1 MAFFT
6 QSKAVR
12 YLLGIS
18 GPTILALGLWLL
30 LLATNPGRNENVD
43 VGARLAVT
51 RQLWTAGEVAVRH
64 RPHGTEDLWI
74 EIAPDR
80 YVALWEIGQSLV
92 FVPFDMVSS
101 VLEHFTPAVGTDAL
115 CDVEQY
121 DL

>member
-43 VGARLAVT
+43 VAPD
-51 RQLWTAGEVAVRH
+51 H
-64 RPHGTEDLWI
+64 HI
-74 EIAPDR
+74 EIAH
-80 YVALWEIGQSLV
+80 SLC
-92 FVPFDMVSS
+92 PRCWRRS
-101 VLEHFTPAVGTDAL
+101 
-115 CDVEQY
+115 
-121 DL
+121 

>member
-30 LLATNPGRNENVD
+30 LLGTKPGRNETID

-51 RQLWTAGEVAVRH
+51 RQLWTAGKVAVRD
-64 RPHGTEDLWI
+64 RPHGTEGLWI

-80 YVALWEIGQSLV
+80 
-92 FVPFDMVSS
+92 
-101 VLEHFTPAVGTDAL
+101 
-115 CDVEQY
+115 
-121 DL
+121 